1 MCQRLKK
8 AKDAMEGKYC
18 TSEKTKKRKKRSIE
32 ASFSK
37 EICYRKMGFI
47 VKFSAIFENF
57 TFFDNIFMIKSI
69 IMEKYNGK
77 YRKTGQMGS

>member
-1 MCQRLKK
+1 
-8 AKDAMEGKYC
+8 MEGKYC

-37 EICYRKMGFI
+37 EICYRKMRFI
-47 VKFSAIFENF
+47 VKFSVIFENF

>member
-1 MCQRLKK
+1 MEKEVYRGLFFEGNMLKK
-8 AKDAMEGKYC
+8 N
-18 TSEKTKKRKKRSIE
+18 
-32 ASFSK
+32 
-37 EICYRKMGFI
+37 GFI

>member
-1 MCQRLKK
+1 
-8 AKDAMEGKYC
+8 MEGKYC

-57 TFFDNIFMIKSI
+57 TFLTIFL
-69 IMEKYNGK
+69 
-77 YRKTGQMGS
+77 

>member
-1 MCQRLKK
+1 MFLMCQRSKK
-8 AKDAMEGKYC
+8 DKDAMELKYC
-18 TSEKTKKRKKRSIE
+18 KYEKTKKRKKSSIE

-57 TFFDNIFMIKSI
+57 TFLTIFL
-69 IMEKYNGK
+69 
-77 YRKTGQMGS
+77 

>member
-1 MCQRLKK
+1 
-8 AKDAMEGKYC
+8 MEGKYC

-37 EICYRKMGFI
+37 EICYRNMGFI

>member
-1 MCQRLKK
+1 
-8 AKDAMEGKYC
+8 MEGKYC

-37 EICYRKMGFI
+37 EICYRIMVFI
-47 VKFSAIFENF
+47 VKFSSIFENF

-77 YRKTGQMGS
+77 YRKTG

>member
-1 MCQRLKK
+1 
-8 AKDAMEGKYC
+8 MEGKYC

-37 EICYRKMGFI
+37 EICYRKMVFI

-57 TFFDNIFMIKSI
+57 TFLTIFL
-69 IMEKYNGK
+69 
-77 YRKTGQMGS
+77 